1 MPSKE
6 TRASRE
12 ERRSEVGRRY
22 LKGES
27 QVMIAEAMGYSAAQV
42 SRDLAIMR
50 ERWKKSVERSQE
62 ELKTETLA
70 RLDAMS
76 RCYWEGWE
84 ASLGSREITTQEKQ
98 SGGGEGVRVS
108 VRREAQRGDPR
119 FLDGIARTEERRIKL
134 LGLDAPSRCE
144 VSAVT
149 EKPMDS
155 KQALEEMRRLMAGRI
170 PWELADP
177 DYFAPES
184 MPPGFA
190 PPPPS
195 PPKTEFERLRMLFQV
210 LDRMGV
216 IE

>member
-1 MPSKE
+1 MPRQE

-27 QVMIAEAMGYSAAQV
+27 QVTIAEAIGYSAAQV

-62 ELKTETLA
+62 ELKTEAIA
-70 RLDAMS
+70 RLEEMS
-76 RCYWEGWE
+76 RCFWTGWE
-84 ASLGSREITTQEKQ
+84 ASLAPRETTTQEKR

-108 VRREAQRGDPR
+108 VRREVPKGDPR

-149 EKPMDS
+149 ERTMGP
-155 KQALEEMRRLMAGRI
+155 EEVDREIQRLTARVI
-170 PWELADP
+170 PPELLDP
-177 DYFAPES
+177 EAFAPEH

-190 PPPPS
+190 PLPPR
-195 PPKTEFERLRMLFQV
+195 PPMTPFERLCCLIQAQARQDLQ
-210 LDRMGV
+210 G
-216 IE
+216 

>member
-1 MPSKE
+1 MPSKG

-12 ERRSEVGRRY
+12 ERRAEVGRRY
-22 LKGES
+22 LKAES

-177 DYFAPES
+177 DYLAPES

-195 PPKTEFERLRMLFQV
+195 PPKTELDRLRMLFQV